1 MTHRSREA
9 EIIEA
14 HQELVEHIEEGSGMM
29 RALSAAT
36 ILVAV
41 VLAGSYVFQLVLPLT
56 GVTSVTVVLTDPG
69 NVAAELG
76 VLLLSLLWLYVGAR
90 DYRFSSRMRK
100 EIMAARTKEAELGER
115 VEPSSS

>member
-1 MTHRSREA
+1 MAQGSRDA

-14 HQELVEHIEEGSGMM
+14 HQELVQHIERSSRMM

-36 ILVAV
+36 ILVAA
-41 VLAGSYVFQLVLPLT
+41 VLAVSYVFQLLLPLEGT
-56 GVTSVTVVLTDPG
+56 TSVTVVLTDPG

-76 VLLLSLLWLYVGAR
+76 VLVLSLLWLYVGAR

-100 EIMAARTKEAELGER
+100 EILAARAREAELGKR
-115 VEPSSS
+115 VEAPRA